1 MEIAFVSGMQCYFAS
16 CELPVG
22 LQMEKTAVV
31 TFTIPEV
38 GIIFK
43 APFAAVDK
51 LHSEYAALLALLEF
65 IDSNQKYFP
74 NRAYQIFGNDL
85 HVVNQVNRKESVGD
99 QFEPLLEKALNY
111 RQKYRF
117 SLNWV
122 PTNENPAAEL
132 LSD

>member
-22 LQMEKTAVV
+22 RQMEKTAVV

>member
-1 MEIAFVSGMQCYFAS
+1 MQCFFAS
-16 CELPVG
+16 CELPEGRQVD
-22 LQMEKTAVV
+22 KTAVV

-74 NRAYQIFGNDL
+74 SRAYQIFGNDL
-85 HVVNQVNRKESVGD
+85 HVINQVNKKELVDD
-99 QFEPLLEKALNY
+99 QFEPLLEKTLNY

-117 SLNWV
+117 SLDWI

>member
-1 MEIAFVSGMQCYFAS
+1 MQCYFAS
-16 CELPVG
+16 CVLPPTNQVD
-22 LQMEKTAVV
+22 KTAVV

-65 IDSNQKYFP
+65 IDSNQKYLP

-85 HVVNQVNRKESVGD
+85 HVINQVNKKESAGD
-99 QFEPLLEKALNY
+99 QFEPLLVKALNY

-117 SLNWV
+117 SLDWV

>member
-1 MEIAFVSGMQCYFAS
+1 MQCYFAS

-22 LQMEKTAVV
+22 RQMEKTAVV

-85 HVVNQVNRKESVGD
+85 HVVNQVNKKESVVD

-111 RQKYRF
+111 RQKYHF
-117 SLNWV
+117 SIDWV